1 MASEDDPFWAAM
13 NRTFPVAAARTTDY
27 TGTPENIPNEDD
39 FLDGLFDEEQ
49 PQAAENPQYYGD
61 LMPVTAV
68 NDALGRKRVAADEL
82 TDYTKRVK
90 TTTAQPGPGKPSS
103 ASNQRLLEM
112 LRSGERS
119 RSKSTPITKVKSQ
132 QKRTPQPQAP
142 KAQLTQEELRS
153 ALQREVEEYV
163 RMAEDDYDAKKQ
175 KLYKKDLPRILAAA
189 SAQNRDPN
197 LAKSE
202 FLAKIQ
208 RDITRH
214 RAKTEKK
221 KLAVQAAL
229 LEVLTDTKE
238 LFESGTDL
246 KAAEKSYAFL
256 QQFFASDNKY
266 VKEILATDPV
276 QRAKLAV
283 DQSSVGSLLPM

>member
-13 NRTFPVAAARTTDY
+13 NRTFPVAAASTTDY
-27 TGTPENIPNEDD
+27 TGTPESIANEDD
-39 FLDGLFDEEQ
+39 FLDGLFDEEE

-61 LMPVTAV
+61 LMPVTAA
-68 NDALGRKRVAADEL
+68 NDALGRKRVAADDL

-119 RSKSTPITKVKSQ
+119 RSKSTPITKAKSQ

-153 ALQREVEEYV
+153 ALQREVKEYV

-175 KLYKKDLPRILAAA
+175 KLLERSYRGFYLQPKLKIGIQIL
-189 SAQNRDPN
+189 QNRNIWPRFN
-197 LAKSE
+197 ATSQGTAPRLRKKSW
-202 FLAKIQ
+202 LC
-208 RDITRH
+208 RLRC
-214 RAKTEKK
+214 
-221 KLAVQAAL
+221 
-229 LEVLTDTKE
+229 
-238 LFESGTDL
+238 
-246 KAAEKSYAFL
+246 
-256 QQFFASDNKY
+256 
-266 VKEILATDPV
+266 
-276 QRAKLAV
+276 
-283 DQSSVGSLLPM
+283 